1 MKIVMIWFILRNYIF
16 IIVYKMYNCILVDYM
31 CYMKFINGRI
41 LIYNGGFEGLKKVV
55 WVYLIEMLWFWGLF
69 LVGKIIV

>member
-41 LIYNGGFEGLKKVV
+41 LIYNGGFGGLKKVV

>member
-1 MKIVMIWFILRNYIF
+1 MIWFILRNYIF

-41 LIYNGGFEGLKKVV
+41 LIYNGGFGGFEESCLG
-55 WVYLIEMLWFWGLF
+55 IFD
-69 LVGKIIV
+69 

>member
-16 IIVYKMYNCILVDYM
+16 IFVYKMYNCILVDYM

-41 LIYNGGFEGLKKVV
+41 LIYNGGFGGFEESCLG
-55 WVYLIEMLWFWGLF
+55 IFD
-69 LVGKIIV
+69 